1 MEVEYTDSNNSSSE
15 LKKTENTF
23 DASDINSAI
32 ETNSSSNVITL
43 NAQKSVKF
51 DHVKKMEIK
60 KKIEK
65 IKKKEYLIDIFKII
79 TSHTQDYSENNN
91 GVFIFFHD
99 LSDEIYEKVD
109 NYVNNIYRL
118 YKTNNNSG
126 NIFNSEISESIG
138 DNSEKNIDK
147 HLTNKEKIIFR
158 RKKYEEYLSHNQE

>member
-15 LKKTENTF
+15 LKKSENTL
-23 DASDINSAI
+23 DTSNINNALQK
-32 ETNSSSNVITL
+32 NSVNVITL
-43 NAQKSVKF
+43 NSHKNGKF

-118 YKTNNNSG
+118 YKTNNSA
-126 NIFNSEISESIG
+126 NIFNSEISESINE
-138 DNSEKNIDK
+138 NSEKNIDK
-147 HLTNKEKIIFR
+147 QLTNKEKIIFR